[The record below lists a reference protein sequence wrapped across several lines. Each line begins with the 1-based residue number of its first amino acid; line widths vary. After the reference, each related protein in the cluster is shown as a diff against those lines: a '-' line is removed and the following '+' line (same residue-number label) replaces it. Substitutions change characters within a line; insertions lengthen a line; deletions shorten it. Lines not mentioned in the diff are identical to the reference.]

1 MTIAAAFTLA
11 IVLVVVLLLVSD
23 RFPADLVM
31 FGGLAALMV
40 SGVVAPHHALSGF
53 SNPATATVAVLLLVA
68 EAARETGALRM
79 ISRLFQGKQDSPRR
93 TLLRIAL
100 PTAGLSAFLNNTP
113 IVAMLVPVVHDLARR
128 SGQAPSR
135 FLMPLSFAATLGG
148 TCTVIGTSTNL
159 VVSGMMDQAAL
170 PPLSMFELTW
180 VGLPTAIAGM
190 IYLATLGDRLLPRR
204 RGPED
209 SLDDAWREF
218 VAEVVVQPS
227 SPLIGKS
234 VEDAGLRHLPGLF
247 LVEIR
252 RSGGEVL
259 HPVSPTQIL
268 HADDV
273 LALVGRAETI
283 GDLRALPGLQPREQT
298 SLGDAL
304 RSDLYEVVISHHSR
318 LVGMTVRE
326 AGFRGRYGAAVLAV
340 HRAGSRIHEKIGEI
354 TLRPGD
360 TLMLTASTDFGRTWR
375 ASRDF
380 YLVSSLNG
388 AAVPRYRHAPLALAV
403 IAGLVLL
410 PTLTGAPMLLVAL
423 GALLLLLVTRC
434 LTSRG
439 VQRALD
445 VPLLVVVASSLGIS
459 QALQASGAADL
470 LAEGLLAVNTALGPF
485 GALAA
490 TYLATAV
497 LTALVTNAAAAA
509 LVFPVAMVA
518 AEAAGLP
525 MRPYAITVAMAASAA
540 FATPIAYQT
549 NMIVQGPGGYRFT
562 DFLRVGLP
570 LNAVC
575 MAVAMVVIPWRWEL

>member
-1 MTIAAAFTLA
+1 MTVAPAFTLA
-11 IVLVVVLLLVSD
+11 FVLIVVLLLISD

-53 SNPATATVAVLLLVA
+53 SNPATATIAVLLLVA
-68 EAARETGALRM
+68 EAARETGALRL
-79 ISRLFQGKQDSPRR
+79 IAGLLQGRDDGPRG
-93 TLLRIAL
+93 TMLRVAV

-113 IVAMLVPVVHDLARR
+113 IVAMLIPVVHDLARR
-128 SGQAPSR
+128 TGQAPSR
-135 FLMPLSFAATLGG
+135 FLMPLSFAAILGG
-148 TCTVIGTSTNL
+148 TCTLIGTSTNL
-159 VVSGMMDQAAL
+159 VVAGLMDQASLA
-170 PPLSMFELTW
+170 PLTMFELTW
-180 VGLPTAIAGM
+180 VGLPTALLGM
-190 IYLATLGDRLLPRR
+190 LYLATLGDRLLPRR
-204 RGPED
+204 RGPES
-209 SLDDAWREF
+209 SLDDSWREF

-227 SPLIGKS
+227 SPLIGRS
-234 VEDAGLRHLPGLF
+234 VEEAGLRHLPGLF

-252 RSGGEVL
+252 RAAGEVL
-259 HPVSPTQIL
+259 HPVSPTHVL
-268 HADDV
+268 LADDV

-318 LVGMTVRE
+318 LVGVSVRE

-340 HRAGSRIHEKIGEI
+340 HRAGSRIHQKIGDI
-354 TLRPGD
+354 SLRPGD
-360 TLMLTASTDFGRTWR
+360 TLMLTASAGFGRTWR

-380 YLVSSLNG
+380 YLVSSVNG
-388 AAVPRYRHAPLALAV
+388 APVPRYRHAPLALTI

-470 LAEGLLAVNTALGPF
+470 LAEGLLAVNTTLGPF

-490 TYLATAV
+490 TYLATAL

-509 LVFPVAMVA
+509 LIFPVAMVA

-525 MRPYAITVAMAASAA
+525 MRPYAIAIALAASAA

-549 NMIVQGPGGYRFT
+549 NMMVQGPGGYRFT
-562 DFLRVGLP
+562 DFVKVGLP
-570 LNAVC
+570 LNALC
-575 MAVAMVVIPWRWEL
+575 MAVAMIVIPWRWGL